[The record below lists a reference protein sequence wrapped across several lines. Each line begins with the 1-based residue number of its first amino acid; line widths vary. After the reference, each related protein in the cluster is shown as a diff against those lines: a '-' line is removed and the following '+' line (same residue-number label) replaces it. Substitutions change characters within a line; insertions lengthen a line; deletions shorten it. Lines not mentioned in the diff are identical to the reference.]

1 MSQPVY
7 KTIDL
12 VGTSETGV
20 EHAVERAI
28 GRASKTVRNM
38 RWFQITEVRGTV
50 EGSDVGQWQVSLKVG
65 FTLED

>member
-20 EHAVERAI
+20 EHAVEQAI

>member
-20 EHAVERAI
+20 EDAVEQAL

-38 RWFQITEVRGTV
+38 RWFQVTEVRGTV

>member
-20 EHAVERAI
+20 EHAVEQAI

-38 RWFQITEVRGTV
+38 RWFQVTEVRGTV
-50 EGSDVGQWQVSLKVG
+50 EGSDVGQWQVSLTVG